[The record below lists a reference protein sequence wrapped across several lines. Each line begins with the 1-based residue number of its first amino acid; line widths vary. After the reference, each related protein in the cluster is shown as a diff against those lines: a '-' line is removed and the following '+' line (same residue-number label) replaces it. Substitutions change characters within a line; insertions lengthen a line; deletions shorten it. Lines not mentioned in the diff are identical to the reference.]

1 MSYETIKSQP
11 NRLGEFSGDVDAAI
25 SAVGVAA
32 VGITRAITESETLQ
46 TQARYG
52 SKTAISIAR
61 SNTNK
66 LRISTKGATEQARI
80 DVQRV
85 KATYGSITNLI
96 IGGGAVFAT
105 LILAG
110 AFAYSIAKGDE
121 DEYEYV

>member
-1 MSYETIKSQP
+1 MSYESIQTQP
-11 NRLGEFSGDVDAAI
+11 SRLGEFAGDVDAAI
-25 SAVGVAA
+25 NAIGNAV
-32 VGITRAITESETLQ
+32 VGTTRAITESQTLRA
-46 TQARYG
+46 QAKYG
-52 SKTAISIAR
+52 SKTAISIAK

-66 LRISTKGATEQARI
+66 LRISTRGATEQAKI
-80 DVQRV
+80 DVLRV
-85 KATYGSITNLI
+85 KATYGSITKLI

>member
-1 MSYETIKSQP
+1 MSYESIQNQP
-11 NRLGEFSGDVDAAI
+11 SRLGEFAGEVDAAI
-25 SAVGVAA
+25 MAISTGAIGV
-32 VGITRAITESETLQ
+32 TRAITESQTLRA
-46 TQARYG
+46 QAKYG
-52 SKTAISIAR
+52 SRTAIAIAK

-66 LRISTKGATEQARI
+66 LRISARGATEQAKI
-80 DVQRV
+80 DVLRV
-85 KATYGSITNLI
+85 KATYGSITKLI